1 MGTDT
6 CTDDSIYESHVMQ
19 WDICTDT
26 PPLDA
31 NYNILPVHDGLQ
43 VRL

>member
-6 CTDDSIYESHVMQ
+6 YTDDLYKSHAMQ
-19 WDICTDT
+19 WDICRDT
-26 PPLDA
+26 PLLDA
-31 NYNILPVHDGLQ
+31 NYNILLVHDGLQ